1 MMQVDVQI
9 GETFEAG
16 IPEPL
21 FTVSL
26 RPITT
31 NNRYL
36 VSSDGRFLL
45 LSSLRDETTPPT
57 TLILNWIAELGR

>member
-1 MMQVDVQI
+1 MMGVNVQI

-31 NNRYL
+31 NNRFL
-36 VSSDGRFLL
+36 VAPDDRFLL

-57 TLILNWIAELGR
+57 TLILNWNTELGQ